1 MVRAVAIIPA
11 RFASARLP
19 GKPLASL
26 KGRVLIQRV
35 YEQALSAKLID
46 AVFVATDDK
55 RIFDVVISF
64 GGKAVMT
71 SSGHASGTDR
81 IAEAAKNIDCEI
93 IVNVQGDE
101 PFIRPEMVDDTVK
114 LLIDDPRAAISTLA
128 KKTTNIEE
136 ILSPNVVK
144 VVMDNEGFAMYFS
157 RSPIP
162 YYRDEWQIQNTEHRT
177 QNTDKKSLGSVLWVL
192 GSEKDP
198 RHQTFFCY
206 KHIGIYGFRKEALL
220 DFSLMGQGR
229 LEMMEK
235 LEQLRALASGM
246 KIKVKETPYDTF
258 GIDTVEDLRKAEE
271 WLSLSS

>member
-1 MVRAVAIIPA
+1 MLRAVAIIPA
-11 RFASARLP
+11 RFASARFP

-26 KGRVLIQRV
+26 KGKVVIQRV

-55 RIFDVVISF
+55 RIFDVVNNF

-128 KKTTNIEE
+128 KKTANIEE

-162 YYRDEWQIQNTEHRT
+162 YYRDEWKLEDSRFKIQDSRL
-177 QNTDKKSLGSVLWVL
+177 K
-192 GSEKDP
+192 
-198 RHQTFFCY
+198 TFYCY
-206 KHIGIYGFRKEALL
+206 KHIGIYGFRKETLL

-229 LEMMEK
+229 LEAIEK

-271 WLSLSS
+271 WLNLSL